1 MNWQRSFRPMTRKIL
16 IVGADGLV
24 GRALFEAAAG
34 HGFIVTGTTRCRDQP
49 DLLHCDLEDHS
60 LHDIALPAADVAFFC
75 AAVAGFAECRNDA
88 ARARQINVTAPRLL
102 AEKLVAQG
110 TRVVTLSSSSV
121 FDWSQPHVAADKAP
135 CPVSVY
141 GRLKAENEAAFLAFG
156 EAATVV
162 RFAKVLTPQ
171 TRLFAGWL
179 DALRRKRPVTAFS
192 DLRMAPVALDDAV
205 TLLLAVAATD
215 TSGIYQYSASHD
227 ISYLDAA
234 RHIAAALGA
243 APFLVAE
250 ARAAE
255 NGIPP
260 EEITT
265 FSSMESSRA
274 ERLLGATA
282 PDPLATL
289 DRLYGLLP
297 RSASP
302 QASDSDHD
310 RLFSAR

>member
-1 MNWQRSFRPMTRKIL
+1 MNRQRSFQPMTRKIL

-24 GRALFEAAAG
+24 GRALFEAAVQR
-34 HGFIVTGTTRCRDQP
+34 GFVVTGTTRRRDRP
-49 DLLHCDLEDHS
+49 HLLHCDLEDLA

-75 AAVAGFAECRNDA
+75 AAVAGFAECRNDT

-102 AEKLVAQG
+102 TEKLVAQG

-141 GRLKAENEAAFLAFG
+141 GKLKAENEAAFLAFDK
-156 EAATVV
+156 AATVV
-162 RFAKVLTPQ
+162 RFAKMLTPQ
-171 TRLFAGWL
+171 SRLFAGWL
-179 DALRRKRPVTAFS
+179 DALRHKRPVTAFS
-192 DLRMAPVALDDAV
+192 DLRMAPVSLDDAV
-205 TLLLAVAATD
+205 TLLLALASSD
-215 TSGIYQYSASHD
+215 TSGIYQYSASRD

-234 RHIAAALGA
+234 RHMAAALDA
-243 APFLVAE
+243 APSLVAE

-265 FSSMESSRA
+265 FSSMDSSRA
-274 ERLLGATA
+274 ERLLGTSA
-282 PDPLATL
+282 PDPFATL
-289 DRLYGLLP
+289 DRLYDLPAAHRPAGVGL
-297 RSASP
+297 AS
-302 QASDSDHD
+302 
-310 RLFSAR
+310 